1 MMSKYKALKQRQGAK
16 QKRQND
22 PAYTGIAWQGKHSKA
37 GTWRRIKCGME
48 DKIQMNSQY
57 KEFLNLND

>member
-1 MMSKYKALKQRQGAK
+1 MTSKYEALKQRQGAK

-22 PAYTGIAWQGKHSKA
+22 PAYTGTAWQGEHSKA
-37 GTWRRIKCGME
+37 GTWRRVKCGME
-48 DKIQMNSQY
+48 DKIQMNCQC